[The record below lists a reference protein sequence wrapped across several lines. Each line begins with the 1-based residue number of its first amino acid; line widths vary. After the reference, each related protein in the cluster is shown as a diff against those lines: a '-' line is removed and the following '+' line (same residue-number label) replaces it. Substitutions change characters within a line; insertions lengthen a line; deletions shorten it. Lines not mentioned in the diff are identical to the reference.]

1 MSKVAVLGG
10 GAGGQSAAVE
20 LTSAGHQ
27 VNLWN
32 RRESTIMPIIERGT
46 IRFAGVLGEG
56 EIAPRLVTADLA
68 QAISD
73 AEIIVVVLPSVA
85 HGRLFEDLA
94 RIGVQQPVIL
104 NPGHTGGALHARQV
118 WSRLGQWLPPLVE
131 FSTLAYVARVSDEN
145 VVRTTGRAKVVKAAP
160 LPGGRAALDA
170 AIELF
175 PGAQEVENVLA
186 SSLSNVNLVLHPPGA
201 MLGLSWAERS
211 RGGFTFYV
219 DGVTSGVGRVIEALD
234 SERIS
239 VAKAFG
245 VDAAPLLEEM
255 LALGTADPEGE
266 DLASAIRGG
275 EANKKIGAPDSLN
288 HRYYREDFPFGVL
301 PFISLAAVAGT
312 DVPVAKSLMTLATT
326 AIGPSLLEGGLDAE
340 ALGLISATVET
351 LKASIAV

>member
-1 MSKVAVLGG
+1 MSKIAVLGG

-20 LTSAGHQ
+20 LTSAGHV

-32 RRESTIMPIIERGT
+32 RRESTIKPVIDSGT
-46 IRFAGVLGEG
+46 IRFTGVLGEG
-56 EIAPRLVTADLA
+56 EIAPKLVTTDLA

-94 RIGVQQPVIL
+94 RLGVQQPVIL
-104 NPGHTGGALHARQV
+104 NPGHTGGALHARQI

-131 FSTLAYVARVSDEN
+131 FSTLTYVARVSDDN
-145 VVRTTGRAKVVKAAP
+145 VVRTTGRARMVKAAQ
-160 LPGGRAALDA
+160 LPGGRTALDA
-170 AIELF
+170 AFELF

-201 MLGLSWAERS
+201 ILGLSWAEHS
-211 RGGFTFYV
+211 GGGFTFYV
-219 DGVTSGVGRVIEALD
+219 DGVTAGVGRVIEALD
-234 SERIS
+234 SERLS

-245 VDAAPLLEEM
+245 VDVVPLLDEM
-255 LALGTADPEGE
+255 LALGTADPQAV

-275 EANKKIGAPDSLN
+275 EANKTIGAPDSLN

-301 PFISLAAVAGT
+301 PFISLAALAGV

-326 AIGPSLLEGGLDAE
+326 AAGPALLEGGLGAE
-340 ALGLISATVET
+340 ALGLTSATTET